1 MKKKKG
7 FTLIELLVVIAI
19 IAILAGMLL
28 PALSKARARAKSATC
43 VSNLKQVGLGILMYA
58 EDWEG
63 WSNLRISSGHPKE
76 AKTFGNYTGYI
87 DPKVIC
93 CPSAKP
99 FEYTRNPASGYYGRR
114 SGYFSGGSTN
124 VYYYPSDGWIRVS
137 AVDYKRNDLWIMSDS
152 LTIPKPGGWASSLP
166 GGPYYLCQRYE
177 TGQGTMTSASEYG
190 TAHFRHNGLIN
201 LLFVDGHVETATE
214 NRFLQATMSHIGD
227 APNYR
232 FWWIQLQDRTQ
243 KKLSWGD

>member
-1 MKKKKG
+1 MKRKKG

-28 PALSKARARAKSATC
+28 PALSKARARAKAATC

-58 EDWEG
+58 EDWDG
-63 WSNLRISSGHPKE
+63 WANTRINTGHPKE
-76 AKTFGNYTGYI
+76 GKTYGNYTGYI

-99 FEYTRNPASGYYGRR
+99 YEYTRSPADSYYGWR
-114 SGYFSGGSTN
+114 SGYLYGGNTNTYFNASSGWFR
-124 VYYYPSDGWIRVS
+124 PSAI
-137 AVDYKRNDLWIMSDS
+137 DYKRSDLWIFADS
-152 LTIPKPGGWASSLP
+152 FTIPIPGGWANSLP
-166 GGPYYLCQRYE
+166 GGSYYLCQRMN
-177 TGQGTMTSASEYG
+177 TQQGTMTAPSAYG

-201 LLFVDGHVETATE
+201 LLFMDGHVETATE
-214 NRFLQATMSHIGD
+214 NRFQEATMTHTGEV
-227 APNYR
+227 ANYR
-232 FWWIQLQDRTQ
+232 FWWILLQDQTQ